1 MSQFDEALWADKS
14 VAEDMDEWLRNDFAA
29 PSPRRVKCAV
39 LQRNAAPKTVWVETG
54 TFYGQTTQFLSTIT
68 PNLVFSIEP
77 SPELSQ
83 KSAIKL
89 AHIENIKIVNGT
101 SEQVLPLLLPKITG
115 NVSFWL
121 DGHYSGGPTFPG
133 PNDTPIV
140 QELECISAH
149 LKAFGATA
157 ILIDDIR
164 LFTGR
169 VHAYGAYPTLDYLV
183 DWARSNGLHW
193 HIEQDIFVARNFA

>member
-1 MSQFDEALWADKS
+1 MSPFNEALWADKS
-14 VAEDMDEWLRNDFAA
+14 VDEDMQEWLRNDCTP
-29 PSPRRVKCAV
+29 PSTRRVKCAV
-39 LQRNAAPKTVWVETG
+39 LQRNAAPNSVWIETG
-54 TFYGQTTQFLSTIT
+54 TFYGQTTEFLSTT
-68 PNLVFSIEP
+68 TSNRVFSIEP

-83 KSAIKL
+83 NAAIKL
-89 AHIENIKIVNGT
+89 AHIAHITIINGT
-101 SEQVLPLLLPKITG
+101 SEQVLPLLLPKISG

-140 QELECISAH
+140 QELECIAAH
-149 LKAFGATA
+149 LKGFGATS

-183 DWARSNGLHW
+183 DWARSNALHW
-193 HIEQDIFVARNFA
+193 HIEQDIFIAKNFA